1 MADHIKN
8 VGVVIDCDKP
18 LFTPMKEAV
27 QRAMEYVITDHS
39 FVNIIKVHMGEVRA
53 DHASIVLKELR
64 EMFVAAGADNVVLVP
79 INSYIRDVTVER
91 IEVERK

>member
-8 VGVVIDCDKP
+8 VDVVIDCDEP

-27 QRAMEYVITDHS
+27 QRALEYVITDHS
-39 FVNIIKVHMGEVRA
+39 FVNIVKVHTGELRA
-53 DHASIVLKELR
+53 DHTSMFLKELR
-64 EMFVAAGADNVVLVP
+64 KMFVDAGADNVILVP
-79 INSYIRDVTVER
+79 INSCIRDVTVER

>member
-8 VGVVIDCDKP
+8 VDVVIDCDEP
-18 LFTPMKEAV
+18 LLTPMKEAV

-39 FVNIIKVHMGEVRA
+39 FVNIVKVHMGEMRA
-53 DHASIVLKELR
+53 DQVSSVLKGLR
-64 EMFVAAGADNVVLVP
+64 EMFVDAGADNVVLVP
-79 INSYIRDVTVER
+79 INSSIRDITVER